1 MQNNY
6 SDEDKLELLVQGEI
20 FQQLLESERFTT
32 FFNSNFD
39 LEKHVDEENKTV
51 TFKIVEVA
59 PEVALSR
66 LTENERKARSDSP
79 LVEPVSPSAWKS
91 IEKRLDGKKG

>member
-39 LEKHVDEENKTV
+39 
-51 TFKIVEVA
+51 FGA
-59 PEVALSR
+59 
-66 LTENERKARSDSP
+66 
-79 LVEPVSPSAWKS
+79 
-91 IEKRLDGKKG
+91 